1 MIPNHVTHFLVHL
14 PFSCKCECSALIG
27 AAARTPEEPLWDRS
41 EAEEVRD
48 APPMPGV
55 KPCLTFTLTLTVA
68 TALHCPY
75 NVRMDAVNT
84 RYVLE
89 WDWHKMKDTYSTNF
103 TAEYTY
109 DNLES
114 RNDSF
119 RRVCHRTPETHCDFS
134 AQNLSYSSCYALR
147 VRAEG
152 QRANSR
158 WCNLTF
164 CPDEHASLGPP
175 RGVEVQSRQTMLF
188 VIISEPLTV
197 YNTPMSSELTLEYRV
212 LYWERH
218 RPHKNG
224 SKELEYSQG
233 TLSPLQ
239 PGTEYCLQVCA
250 FSRGLEKTSPYTST
264 LCVHTRDNSRHSLS
278 YIMFGLLV
286 CVLLVMGLLYLHRS
300 KIRALCQTPHL
311 PSSMQ
316 DPPSLSCQLLK
327 LQEEDTCTAV
337 EVISVQEQ
345 TVEHY
350 RPLEDEWEQQDSSAE
365 QHSSGA
371 DSGISSG
378 GESGGSTQE
387 WTAKP

>member
-1 MIPNHVTHFLVHL
+1 MQRSDRGST
-14 PFSCKCECSALIG
+14 
-27 AAARTPEEPLWDRS
+27 ARTLEEPLWDRS
-41 EAEEVRD
+41 EAEEVCD
-48 APPMPGV
+48 APPSRSPGMPGV

-89 WDWHKMKDTYSTNF
+89 WDWHKMKDTYSTKF
-103 TAEYTY
+103 TVEYTY

-164 CPDEHASLGPP
+164 CPDDHASLGPP

-188 VIISEPLTV
+188 VIISEPLT
-197 YNTPMSSELTLEYRV
+197 
-212 LYWERH
+212 
-218 RPHKNG
+218 NG

-264 LCVHTRDNSRHSLS
+264 LCVRTRDSSRHSLS

-300 KIRALCQTPHL
+300 KIRALCQPPHL

-316 DPPSLSCQLLK
+316 DPPPLSCQLLK
-327 LQEEDTCTAV
+327 LQEENVCTAV
-337 EVISVQEQ
+337 EVISVQAQ

-350 RPLEDEWEQQDSSAE
+350 CPLEDEWEQQDSSAE